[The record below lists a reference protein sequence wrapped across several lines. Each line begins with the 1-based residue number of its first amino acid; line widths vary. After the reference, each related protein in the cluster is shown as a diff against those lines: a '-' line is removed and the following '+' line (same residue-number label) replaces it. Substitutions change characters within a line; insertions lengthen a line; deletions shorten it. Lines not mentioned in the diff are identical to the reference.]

1 MQNRKM
7 ITMAGLR
14 SFLADR
20 SRSAIYDDITK
31 GRLPK
36 PIKIGGRNYWFLDI
50 VEEYIQELGEAQH
63 TLSAKSERKDK
74 QNIPVVSPNP
84 VAKDVTG
91 NPQTNQ
97 PLSPPT
103 THLRKKEEK

>member
-20 SRSAIYDDITK
+20 SRSAIYDDIAK

-36 PIKIGGRNYWFLDI
+36 PIKLGGRNYWFPDS
-50 VEEYIQELGEAQH
+50 VEKHIQELGENH
-63 TLSAKSERKDK
+63 PLSAS
-74 QNIPVVSPNP
+74 N
-84 VAKDVTG
+84 
-91 NPQTNQ
+91 
-97 PLSPPT
+97 
-103 THLRKKEEK
+103 THLREKEEK